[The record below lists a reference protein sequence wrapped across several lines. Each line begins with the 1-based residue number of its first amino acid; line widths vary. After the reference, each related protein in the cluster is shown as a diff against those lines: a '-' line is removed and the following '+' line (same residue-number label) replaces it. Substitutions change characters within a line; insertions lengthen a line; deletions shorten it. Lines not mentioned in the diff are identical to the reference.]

1 MDYLQH
7 ISSHFLA
14 EKSKLPAWRKL
25 EQFIAQFVGEEYGEG
40 HILFACHA
48 AFPVVL
54 TPDLLYQLWLN
65 FQKYQNENGDPQ
77 SIHRIAVSDLL
88 LSPLVREVGT
98 EVFEM
103 PEVIRTAL
111 LDCLEHR
118 FKLEAPHRMNELA
131 QFLMQYYNNIPQG
144 GNYIWD
150 HLRDI
155 QEWHAMAYLKPD
167 LAAHKLR
174 EAISDAVRSDQK
186 GQQYRLQMLVEKIDH
201 QFEKLG
207 KEERHK
213 DTFQTLVAYSKGM
226 KAYHEGEYDKAVQ
239 SFSNLPTTFVENDKE
254 VEGDVFTITVP
265 KPVQQ
270 QLEEQKREEQKNNQK
285 IYAAYIAIGDY
296 ANISKL
302 SSTISDARKVQ
313 NWVDGYASANQIEVH
328 TQSLFD
334 EAATEDAVTGLI
346 IHTLE
351 NAQTEDMVFF
361 YFAGTGV
368 ELPKENPEAPRSTF
382 ACHEFEL
389 LRNQPIGGVS
399 DVDMRSMLR
408 ENNPNNAFVT
418 LVFDAC
424 NIGVSSWI
432 DVNNPKQVM
441 LSASRVTEK
450 SYELREGGIFTS
462 ALLKALEQS
471 NGETSYQ
478 RLKEQIDQFVAGDFQ
493 QTTQVFGSEL
503 AIARKFLGIG
513 TGIDL
518 RTTELLL
525 ETNNGRDSKAESI
538 EQFLDAYQF
547 EPPQNINHLLT
558 QVRDQQSLDQL
569 SVLNISGGQQADL
582 FERITSE
589 LVSPAIEYHHHNL
602 ENDFGGSN
610 PFSKVQAQSNIQQQ
624 SNIGFANE
632 SFELKSSLE
641 DRIDAAHIIF
651 LAVSPWLIRQM
662 RLDPKIGELLEE
674 AMMNR
679 IPIFP
684 ILVQNCDWESTII
697 RRIGIF
703 PDGRNAARKDDDFI
717 PIYEEKL
724 KSTLSIW
731 QKAKI
736 KNIKSFIVKGAL
748 EDAFKEL
755 NQIVA
760 SNTAKNNQLLQL
772 EASFKTLRNRR
783 NSATIADRA
792 YQININRINASILS
806 FIEELSIEDLFD
818 VQITFEAEEGTYA
831 ETEAPEQ
838 ETTGSKQQF
847 LWCLDNGHGSFTS
860 GKRSPIFDDGVT
872 QFFEYEFNR
881 DIVSRIMPQL
891 DELGI
896 AYFQVVP
903 EVEIDDILKERVER
917 ANTKASDLPKLFV
930 SVHCNAGPTSKGS
943 EWADQRYSGVETW
956 HAHASEEGKRIA
968 TIFQKYLVAETGFND
983 RGLKTNPSRDF
994 YVLARTNMP
1003 AILTE
1008 NGFYNN
1014 KEEALELMK
1023 DEVRQRIADAHVKAI
1038 LEIERGIASVTEPE
1052 EVPEQAVETES
1063 NNPNWFTSKPY
1074 EIGLF
1079 SVSRKKRRETLLKL
1093 SKEHH
1098 YPLFELMES
1107 ALSTEYEISYEG
1119 VFIFKE
1125 EGNEIFS
1132 GESRSNLEEEAKYF
1146 LDTVHQY
1153 LQWRYLLTVE
1163 TTSEVISPEDYEIE
1177 FLETEEQKL
1186 KKATIKLLSEKSDG
1200 LTISELSNQLALKSR
1215 KLLVATLNKLL
1226 EQQLVERYNRDKR
1239 SRNRLTDKGLQYA
1252 EFVQQNESE
1261 NTSYSVKEWFED
1273 IPLYVEEG
1281 ELATFEIKVSNTSKK
1296 ELYVN
1301 ALVLWPDF
1309 SISNQFLPLG
1319 QLQAGEELYLSNHK
1333 QELISQQVIID
1344 VKQWLGD
1351 TRESFKVRF
1360 KIFVS
1365 TEPYETNGLNQLPLF
1380 GSQSYD
1386 TWRDIPYMLTAED
1399 LAGELIS
1406 VEVKK
1411 IEEDLSNFDSYLL
1424 LSKDELEEEIEE
1436 EEEEEEE

>member
-14 EKSKLPAWRKL
+14 EKSMLPAWRKL

-111 LDCLEHR
+111 LDCLEQR

-265 KPVQQ
+265 KAVQQ
-270 QLEEQKREEQKNNQK
+270 QLEEQKREEQKNKQK
-285 IYAAYIAIGDY
+285 IYASYIAINDY
-296 ANISKL
+296 ANIPKL
-302 SSTISDARKVQ
+302 NAALSDARKIQ
-313 NWVDGYASANQIEVH
+313 NWLDGYASANQIEIH

-346 IHTLE
+346 INTLE
-351 NAQTEDMVFF
+351 NAQTDDVVFF
-361 YFAGTGV
+361 YFAGTGT

-389 LRNQPIGGVS
+389 LRNLPIGGIS

-408 ENNPNNAFVT
+408 DNNPNNAFVT

-441 LSASRVTEK
+441 LSASRVTEEAYEVRNEGVFTAGLVLSLEK
-450 SYELREGGIFTS
+450 SN
-462 ALLKALEQS
+462 K
-471 NGETSYQ
+471 ETSYQ

-525 ETNNGRDSKAESI
+525 ETNNWRDSKAESI

-589 LVSPAIEYHHHNL
+589 LVSPAIEYHHYNL

-610 PFSKVQAQSNIQQQ
+610 PFSKVQAQSNIQQK
-624 SNIGFANE
+624 SSIRFPNE
-632 SFELKSSLE
+632 PFELKSSLE

-697 RRIGIF
+697 RRIGIY

-717 PIYEEKL
+717 AVYEEKL
-724 KSTLSIW
+724 RSTLSIW
-731 QKAKI
+731 QKAKV
-736 KNIKSFIVKGAL
+736 KNIKSFIAEG
-748 EDAFKEL
+748 EWENAFKEMNL
-755 NQIVA
+755 IVA
-760 SNTAKNNQLLQL
+760 SNRAKNNQLLQL
-772 EASFKTLRNRR
+772 EANFREVRARR

-818 VQITFEAEEGTYA
+818 VQITFEAEEGAYA
-831 ETEAPEQ
+831 
-838 ETTGSKQQF
+838 
-847 LWCLDNGHGSFTS
+847 
-860 GKRSPIFDDGVT
+860 
-872 QFFEYEFNR
+872 
-881 DIVSRIMPQL
+881 
-891 DELGI
+891 
-896 AYFQVVP
+896 
-903 EVEIDDILKERVER
+903 
-917 ANTKASDLPKLFV
+917 
-930 SVHCNAGPTSKGS
+930 
-943 EWADQRYSGVETW
+943 
-956 HAHASEEGKRIA
+956 
-968 TIFQKYLVAETGFND
+968 
-983 RGLKTNPSRDF
+983 
-994 YVLARTNMP
+994 
-1003 AILTE
+1003 
-1008 NGFYNN
+1008 
-1014 KEEALELMK
+1014 
-1023 DEVRQRIADAHVKAI
+1023 
-1038 LEIERGIASVTEPE
+1038 
-1052 EVPEQAVETES
+1052 ETES
-1063 NNPNWFTSKPY
+1063 NNPNWFSSKPY

-1079 SVSRKKRRETLLKL
+1079 SVSGTKRRDILLEL

-1107 ALSTEYEISYEG
+1107 ALSTAYEISYEG

-1132 GESRSNLEEEAKYF
+1132 GESRTNLEEEAKYF

-1163 TTSEVISPEDYEIE
+1163 TTSEVISPEDYEIA
-1177 FLETEEQKL
+1177 FIETEEQKL
-1186 KKATIKLLSEKSDG
+1186 KKATIKLLYERSDG

-1226 EQQLVERYNRDKR
+1226 EQQLVERYNQDQR

-1261 NTSYSVKEWFED
+1261 NTSYSVKERFDD
-1273 IPLYVEEG
+1273 IPIYVEEG

-1296 ELYVN
+1296 TLYAN
-1301 ALVLWPDF
+1301 AIALWPDY

-1333 QELISQQVIID
+1333 QEQISQQVSID
-1344 VKQWLGD
+1344 PKQWLGD

-1360 KIFVS
+1360 KIFIS

-1380 GSQSYD
+1380 GGLSYD
-1386 TWRDIPYMLTAED
+1386 TWRDIPYMLRAED
-1399 LAGELIS
+1399 LAGELVS

-1411 IEEDLSNFDSYLL
+1411 IEEYLSNFDSYLL
-1424 LSKDELEEEIEE
+1424 LANDELEEEIEE
-1436 EEEEEEE
+1436 EEEEEEEE